1 MTTHAATG
9 GRSRVLADSIGWDVA
24 NWGRALEFCASRSR
38 LAPGGRALEV
48 GADGD
53 NGGLSLFLADQGW
66 QVTCSGLG
74 DPPAVMRALHHRHG
88 VEQRVQYARLD
99 VLDLP
104 ADATYDLV
112 VLKSVLGHVGQDGR
126 YDRQQQAIANLH
138 AVLRPG
144 GELWVLENGTATRLH
159 QLVRDRVGAGRCGW
173 RYLRPRELE
182 ALLAPFTQRQLA
194 SFGVAGAGGRSERQR
209 AGLGRLDRA
218 VLEPLLPESWRYVL
232 AAVATREAP

>member
-1 MTTHAATG
+1 MTTHAATRDRAG
-9 GRSRVLADSIGWDVA
+9 LLADSIGWDVA

-74 DPPAVMRALHHRHG
+74 DPPPVMRALHARHG
-88 VEQRVQYARLD
+88 VADRVQYARLD

-104 ADATYDLV
+104 AAPPYDLV

-126 YDRQQQAIANLH
+126 YDLQQRAVANLH
-138 AVLRPG
+138 CALRPG

-159 QLVRDRVGAGRCGW
+159 QVVRDRVGAGRCGW
-173 RYLRPRELE
+173 RYLRPDELQ
-182 ALLAPFTQRQLA
+182 ALLAPFAETRCA
-194 SFGVAGAGGRSERQR
+194 SFGIAGAGGRTERQR
-209 AGLGRLDRA
+209 AGLGRLDRT

-232 AAVATREAP
+232 AAVATRDAV